1 MLIKTAAVKRFDIC
15 SDPDVLILISGVWS
29 AAVQSDIW
37 RLLPHHTYRSDYISV
52 IKASLKYPTQASF
65 PHIYDLFW
73 SHLLFTANICNNHP
87 LFCPLKGPTDKFFIS
102 GGFGSGIKKKSGTV
116 EGGFWSG
123 RSVEIFNQLFP
134 CTLSTLLCFLVLYLR
149 SGISGNYG
157 YYLSFGGIEPN
168 EYGVL
173 YLKYSLRSRYTR
185 NFWVYPTFRVTWY
198 PIIFK
203 TETGQVGFT
212 KRCQVE
218 DRYQDSGGS

>member
-1 MLIKTAAVKRFDIC
+1 MGTTYFPCSWLELDFGSGIPDSSVEENMLMKTAAVKRFDIC

-52 IKASLKYPTQASF
+52 IKASLKYPTQASL
-65 PHIYDLFW
+65 PHIYDLIW

-157 YYLSFGGIEPN
+157 YYLYLEVLSQMSMECYTWNTHWGQGTPKIFG
-168 EYGVL
+168 
-173 YLKYSLRSRYTR
+173 YTQHFGLPDTR
-185 NFWVYPTFRVTWY
+185 
-198 PIIFK
+198 
-203 TETGQVGFT
+203 
-212 KRCQVE
+212 
-218 DRYQDSGGS
+218 

>member
-1 MLIKTAAVKRFDIC
+1 MLIRTAAVKRFDIC

-52 IKASLKYPTQASF
+52 IKASLKYPTQASL
-65 PHIYDLFW
+65 PHIYDLIW

-87 LFCPLKGPTDKFFIS
+87 LFWPLKGPTDKFFIS

-157 YYLSFGGIEPN
+157 YYLYLEVLSQMSMECYTWNTHWGQGTPEIFG
-168 EYGVL
+168 
-173 YLKYSLRSRYTR
+173 YTQHFGLPDTR
-185 NFWVYPTFRVTWY
+185 
-198 PIIFK
+198 
-203 TETGQVGFT
+203 
-212 KRCQVE
+212 
-218 DRYQDSGGS
+218 

>member
-52 IKASLKYPTQASF
+52 IKASLKYPTQASL

-123 RSVEIFNQLFP
+123 RSVEIFNQSFP
-134 CTLSTLLCFLVLYLR
+134 CTLSMLLCFLVLLR
-149 SGISGNYG
+149 FYARVFLGIMCIISLLDV
-157 YYLSFGGIEPN
+157 LSQMSMECN
-168 EYGVL
+168 TWNTHW
-173 YLKYSLRSRYTR
+173 SRYTR
-185 NFWVYPTFRVTWY
+185 IFWVYPTFRVTWY

-203 TETGQVGFT
+203 TETGQVGFA
-212 KRCQVE
+212 KNVR
-218 DRYQDSGGS
+218 